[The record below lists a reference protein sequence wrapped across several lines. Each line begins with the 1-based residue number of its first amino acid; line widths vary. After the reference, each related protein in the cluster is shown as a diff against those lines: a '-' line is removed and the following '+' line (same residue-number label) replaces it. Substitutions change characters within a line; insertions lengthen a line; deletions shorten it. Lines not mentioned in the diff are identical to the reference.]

1 MAVKGFILLH
11 CRFCFKQL
19 GVSNR
24 HLLDTTTTNL
34 SHSCFLTTKS
44 FLTMYVFCI
53 LLISRTV
60 VSIPSIFIFLHYIWN
75 ACLDEFHFVVL
86 WIFIDT
92 FVLFSLSLMN
102 MSTVHFVFSL
112 LLMNACILYI
122 PCTFCTFTVASLF
135 GHNFLRKNINRH
147 RCFYNRMCDIC
158 RFHTLYWKPIYICWW
173 LFNVHATMF
182 NVTDAAN
189 LENSWRP
196 DYAIFVFRCCEICAW
211 CTVVNCV
218 NLHRFLFYFFVSLR
232 TMGLAIISNS
242 SYC

>member
-1 MAVKGFILLH
+1 
-11 CRFCFKQL
+11 
-19 GVSNR
+19 
-24 HLLDTTTTNL
+24 
-34 SHSCFLTTKS
+34 
-44 FLTMYVFCI
+44 MYVFCI

-60 VSIPSIFIFLHYIWN
+60 VSIPSIFIFSSLHLKRVPWWISLCCFMNIHW
-75 ACLDEFHFVVL
+75 HFCIIL
-86 WIFIDT
+86 
-92 FVLFSLSLMN
+92 SLSLMN

-122 PCTFCTFTVASLF
+122 PCTFCMFTVASLF

-147 RCFYNRMCDIC
+147 CCFYNRMCDIC
-158 RFHTLYWKPIYICWW
+158 RFHTLYWKPLYICWW

-211 CTVVNCV
+211 CTVVNCID
-218 NLHRFLFYFFVSLR
+218 LHRLFCFFLFCFLSP
-232 TMGLAIISNS
+232 
-242 SYC
+242 